1 MDAAKAQVNQGE
13 RRSRGRSLVHLPYLA
28 PAFLFIA
35 ALTLIPAGYTVYLS
49 LTNASLLYPDQS
61 FIGFGNYLRLLKDPL
76 IRHVLS
82 NTFVFVGGS
91 VILQVGLGFGLALLL
106 NLPYAGR
113 VLVRTLLL
121 ATWVV
126 PEVVVGFTWQLIL
139 AGGPNGLAN
148 SFLSNFGVEP
158 VLFFR
163 NGTIAMVVLIAVN
176 VWRGTAF
183 SMILMLAALQGIPK
197 ELYEAARID
206 GANSFQNLRFVTLP
220 LVSATVL
227 ITLINNTLQTFNVTA
242 LVFALTGGG
251 PARSTEVLALTMY
264 QAAFGTYDLGYASA
278 IAMLLFTINIALVI
292 VYIVIFRK
300 TSTEVAF

>member
-1 MDAAKAQVNQGE
+1 MAVATSQPNKGE
-13 RRSRGRSLVHLPYLA
+13 RPRKRRSLIHLPYLA

-49 LTNASLLYPDQS
+49 LTNASLIYPGQS
-61 FIGFGNYLRLLKDPL
+61 FIGLSNYTRLLKDPL
-76 IRHVLS
+76 IGNVLN
-82 NTFVFVGGS
+82 NTFIFVAGS
-91 VILQVGLGFGLALLL
+91 VVLQVGLGLGLALLL

-113 VLVRTLLL
+113 VVVRTLLL
-121 ATWVV
+121 ATWVI
-126 PEVVVGFTWQLIL
+126 PEIVVGFTWQVIL
-139 AGGPNGLAN
+139 AGGSNGLAN
-148 SFLSNFGVEP
+148 SFLANFGIDP

-163 NGTIAMVVLIAVN
+163 SGTTAMLVLIGVN

-183 SMILMLAALQGIPK
+183 SMILMLAALQGISK

-206 GANSFQNLRFVTLP
+206 GANALQNLRFITLP

-227 ITLINNTLQTFNVTA
+227 ITLINNTLQTFNVTG

-264 QAAFGTYDLGYASA
+264 QAAFSTFDLGYASA
-278 IAMLLFTINIALVI
+278 IAMLLFAINIALVI
-292 VYIVIFRK
+292 VYITLFRR
-300 TSTEVAF
+300 TNAETAF